1 MIDQS
6 ILATI
11 VIPNALVPI
20 IAIVGGLTWLTTLM
34 VGDGSEK
41 IDNITQKRVESFV
54 SLAFTSFRICITTTI
69 CLIFLIIDY
78 KILAF
83 ITTINLTTLAFTENL
98 KIIKY
103 GFLFLASQL
112 VIFSQGFGFSSIV
125 KLIERFSSKKNAK
138 EAKEVPKKV

>member
-6 ILATI
+6 ILATL
-11 VIPNALVPI
+11 VIPNALMPI

-34 VGDGSEK
+34 VDDGSEK

-83 ITTINLTTLAFTENL
+83 ITTINLTTIDFTPENL
-98 KIIKY
+98 KVIKY
-103 GFLFLASQL
+103 AFLFLVSQL
-112 VIFSQGFGFSSIV
+112 VIFSQGFRFSSIV
-125 KLIERFSSKKNAK
+125 KLMERFSSKKNAK
-138 EAKEVPKKV
+138 EVEMVKN